1 MSDADL
7 ERRVVALNHGYARC
21 LDDNRLAD
29 WPEFFTDDCR
39 YLIQPRDNLDQ
50 GLEGYWLYFENK
62 RMLRDRVVSL
72 KDVNIYKI
80 HYERRLV
87 TNVEVT
93 GRDGDGWLARANYL
107 VMHTDNEGRST
118 LFSVGEY
125 RDRIVKSSGA
135 LRFSERRVI
144 VDTFV
149 VPSHLSM
156 PI

>member
-1 MSDADL
+1 MSEAEI
-7 ERRVVALNHGYARC
+7 ERAIVALNHRYARC
-21 LDDNRLAD
+21 LDENRLD
-29 WPEFFTDDCR
+29 EWPEFFIEEGR

-125 RDRIVKSSGA
+125 RDRIVKSDGA

>member
-1 MSDADL
+1 VSDAEI
-7 ERRVVALNHGYARC
+7 EREIVALNYRYARC
-21 LDDNRLAD
+21 LDENRLD
-29 WPEFFTDDCR
+29 EWPEFFTEDGR

-80 HYERRLV
+80 HYERRMV

-93 GRDGDGWLARANYL
+93 GREGDGWLARANYL
-107 VMHTDNEGRST
+107 VMHTDNEGRSSV
-118 LFSVGEY
+118 FSIGEY
-125 RDRIVKSSGA
+125 RDRIVKSDGA
-135 LRFSERRVI
+135 LRFRERLVI
-144 VDTFV
+144 ADTFV

>member
-1 MSDADL
+1 VSEAEL
-7 ERRVVALNHGYARC
+7 EREIVALNYRYARC
-21 LDDNRLAD
+21 LDENRLD
-29 WPEFFTDDCR
+29 EWPEFFIEEGR

>member
-1 MSDADL
+1 VSEAEL
-7 ERRVVALNHGYARC
+7 ERAIVGLNYRYARC
-21 LDDNRLAD
+21 LDENRLD
-29 WPEFFTDDCR
+29 EWPEFFTDDGR

-107 VMHTDNEGRST
+107 VMHTDNEGRSSV
-118 LFSVGEY
+118 FSVGEY
-125 RDRIVKSSGA
+125 RDRIVQFEGG
-135 LRFSERRVI
+135 LRFRERLVI
-144 VDTFV
+144 ADTFV

>member
-1 MSDADL
+1 VSEAEI
-7 ERRVVALNHGYARC
+7 ERAVVALNYRYARC
-21 LDDNRLAD
+21 LDENRLD
-29 WPEFFTDDCR
+29 EWPEFFTEDGR

-93 GRDGDGWLARANYL
+93 GRDGDDWLARANYL
-107 VMHTDNEGRST
+107 VMHTDNEGRSSV
-118 LFSVGEY
+118 FSVGEY
-125 RDRIVKSSGA
+125 RDRIVASEGA
-135 LRFSERRVI
+135 LQFRERLVI
-144 VDTFV
+144 ADTFV

>member
-1 MSDADL
+1 MSEAEL
-7 ERRVVALNHGYARC
+7 ERQIVALNYRYARC
-21 LDDNRLAD
+21 LDENRLD
-29 WPEFFTDDCR
+29 EWPEFFTEDGR

-80 HYERRLV
+80 HYERRMV

-93 GRDGDGWLARANYL
+93 GPDGDGWLARANYL
-107 VMHTDNEGRST
+107 VTHTDNEGRST
-118 LFSVGEY
+118 IFSVGEY
-125 RDRIVKSSGA
+125 RDRIVQSDGA
-135 LRFSERRVI
+135 LRFRERHVI
-144 VDTFV
+144 ADTFV

>member
-1 MSDADL
+1 VSEAEL
-7 ERRVVALNHGYARC
+7 EREIVALNYRYARC
-21 LDDNRLAD
+21 LDENRLD
-29 WPEFFTDDCR
+29 EWPEFFTEEGR

-118 LFSVGEY
+118 IFSVGDY
-125 RDRIVKSSGA
+125 RDRIVKSDGA

>member
-1 MSDADL
+1 MSEAEL
-7 ERRVVALNHGYARC
+7 EREIVALNYRYARC
-21 LDDNRLAD
+21 LDENRLD
-29 WPEFFTDDCR
+29 EWPEFFIEEGR

>member
-1 MSDADL
+1 MSEAEI
-7 ERRVVALNHGYARC
+7 ERAIVALNHRYARC
-21 LDDNRLAD
+21 LDENRLD
-29 WPEFFTDDCR
+29 EWPEFFIEEGR

-118 LFSVGEY
+118 IFSVGEY
-125 RDRIVKSSGA
+125 RDRIVKSDGA

>member
-1 MSDADL
+1 VSEAEI
-7 ERRVVALNHGYARC
+7 EREIVALNYRYARC
-21 LDDNRLAD
+21 LDENRLD
-29 WPEFFTDDCR
+29 EWPEFFTEEGR

-87 TNVEVT
+87 SNVEMT

-107 VMHTDNEGRST
+107 LMHTDNEGRSSV
-118 LFSVGEY
+118 FSVGEY
-125 RDRIVKSSGA
+125 RDRIVTAEGA
-135 LRFSERRVI
+135 LRFRERLVI
-144 VDTFV
+144 ADTFV

>member
-1 MSDADL
+1 MSEAEL
-7 ERRVVALNHGYARC
+7 EREIVALNYRYARC
-21 LDDNRLAD
+21 LDENRLD
-29 WPEFFTDDCR
+29 EWPEFFTEEGR

-87 TNVEVT
+87 TNVELT

-107 VMHTDNEGRST
+107 LMHTDNEGRSSI
-118 LFSVGEY
+118 FSVGEY
-125 RDRIVKSSGA
+125 RDRIVNSEGA
-135 LRFSERRVI
+135 LRFRERLVI
-144 VDTFV
+144 ADTFV